1 MPIPHQEDT
10 PTGTSPS
17 SRTTLL
23 AILGLGA
30 RHRRPPPPCYR
41 GLRVL
46 GPCHQQVDKVDR
58 SGAREKG
65 DDAGRSQVPHRDCLL
80 FRGPKQDHHRYCQDI
95 GTKVCFASIAHPR
108 SNEKVERANAKV
120 LRGIK
125 TRSFDKLCKHG
136 RCWIDEL
143 PKVLW
148 SIRTTP
154 NRAIGETPFAMVYRA
169 EAILPTKLMY
179 GSLRVQAFDEDQPER
194 LRHDD
199 AMLLS
204 S

>member
-1 MPIPHQEDT
+1 M
-10 PTGTSPS
+10 
-17 SRTTLL
+17 
-23 AILGLGA
+23 
-30 RHRRPPPPCYR
+30 
-41 GLRVL
+41 
-46 GPCHQQVDKVDR
+46 
-58 SGAREKG
+58 
-65 DDAGRSQVPHRDCLL
+65 
-80 FRGPKQDHHRYCQDI
+80 
-95 GTKVCFASIAHPR
+95 
-108 SNEKVERANAKV
+108 

-136 RCWIDEL
+136 RGWIDEL
-143 PKVLW
+143 PKDLW